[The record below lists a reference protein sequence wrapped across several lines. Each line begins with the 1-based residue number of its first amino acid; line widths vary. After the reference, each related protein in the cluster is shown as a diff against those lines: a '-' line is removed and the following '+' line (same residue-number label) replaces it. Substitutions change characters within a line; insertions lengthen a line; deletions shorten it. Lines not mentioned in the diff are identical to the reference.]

1 MVLVLK
7 DDKGKEISLDD
18 LPSPD
23 KKEGLSTFDFVT
35 GLVNAISQGA
45 TFGTADEFIGLAAPL
60 MGMERA
66 ELTKAVRDNLS
77 KFRAEEPV
85 PAYVAEIASSI
96 ATPFGLALKAPQIG
110 AGIVKGLGKISPKLT
125 TPLGKAATGGA
136 VYGAGASEGT
146 VERLPSA
153 ALGAGFGMA
162 GEALAP
168 VASVAA
174 KQLEKAGIPT
184 TVGQMFG
191 GSVKRAEDIM
201 TSAPLTGG
209 GIIKRQKQALE
220 AFPVYMYN
228 KALEPLGI
236 ELPKALSPR
245 GAFDKAR
252 EIFNKKYDEVLKDV
266 EVEISDEFL
275 TDIGNSIANAKS
287 ILGEEFKAVGADLEA
302 QILNQIT
309 DAAVKDGKLTGDSLK
324 RMQSFINQKMT
335 ENVKKNNDTV
345 ASAYAELD
353 SAIMDS
359 FIKFSP
365 RKKAELEAV
374 NKAYSNFIPL
384 RKVAAKAD
392 ESLFTPAKA
401 LQAVRAEERK
411 LGAVGES
418 RLAAGEGRMQEA
430 IESAKDIIG
439 TTMPDSGTAGRLT
452 GLGLLGG
459 GLGIATGTGYL
470 SPEQAIALTASGLIG
485 RGAYSPTGQMVLKNL
500 ALPAARGT
508 MRSPA
513 VAGLLAQSDMIPSA
527 QAGGMPPRITVRP
540 EGSQY
545 LLTD

>member
-1 MVLVLK
+1 MAEWYDNLTDAVPVK
-7 DDKGKEISLDD
+7 VTSAK
-18 LPSPD
+18 

-45 TFGTADEFIGLAAPL
+45 TFGTADELIGLAAPL

-66 ELTKAVRDNLS
+66 ELTKAIRDNLAQ
-77 KFRAEEPV
+77 FRAEEPV
-85 PAYVAEIASSI
+85 YAYGSEIASSI
-96 ATPFGLALKAPQIG
+96 ATPLGVLKLAPQIG
-110 AGIVKGLGKISPKLT
+110 TGIAKGLGMVSPKLA
-125 TPLGKAATGGA
+125 TPLGQAATGGA
-136 VYGAGASEGT
+136 IYGAGASEGT

-174 KQLEKAGIPT
+174 KQLEKSGIPT

-191 GSVKRAEDIM
+191 GTAKRAEEIL
-201 TSAPLTGG
+201 TSAPIVGG
-209 GIIKRQKQALE
+209 GVVKRQKQAME
-220 AFPVYMYN
+220 AFPVFMYN
-228 KALEPLGI
+228 KALEPLNI
-236 ELPKALSPR
+236 KLPKALSPR
-245 GAFDKAR
+245 GAFEKAK
-252 EIFNKKYDEVLKDV
+252 EIFNKKYDEVLSNV

-275 TDIGNSIANAKS
+275 SDIGTAINKAKF
-287 ILGEEFKAVGADLEA
+287 ILGEEFKPVGIDLES

-309 DAAVKDGKLTGDSLK
+309 DASVKDGKLTGRSLK
-324 RMQSFINQKMT
+324 KIQSFINSKMT

-365 RKKAELEAV
+365 TKKAELDAV

-384 RKVAAKAD
+384 RKVAARED
-392 ESLFTPAKA
+392 ESLFSPAKA

-430 IESAKDIIG
+430 IESAKDVIG
-439 TTMPDSGTAGRLT
+439 SRMPDSGTAGRLG
-452 GLGLLGG
+452 GLALLGSG
-459 GLGIATGTGYL
+459 VGLATGTGYM
-470 SPEQAIALTASGLIG
+470 SPEQAIALGGAGLLG
-485 RGAYSPTGQMVLKNL
+485 RGVYSPLGQKAMKNIAMPL
-500 ALPAARGT
+500 ARAT

-513 VAGLLAQSDMIPSA
+513 VAGLLAQSNMIPSA
-527 QAGGMPPRITVRP
+527 QASDMITIRP